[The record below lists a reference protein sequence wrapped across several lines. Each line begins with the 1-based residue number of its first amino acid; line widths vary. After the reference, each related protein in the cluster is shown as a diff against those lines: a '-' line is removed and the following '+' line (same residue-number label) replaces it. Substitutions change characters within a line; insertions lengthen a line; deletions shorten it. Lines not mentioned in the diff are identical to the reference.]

1 MKSGSEFRK
10 HLVPA
15 AIAVAA
21 CLALAAG
28 AFATEKEGTL
38 PPAPSSPAFDRLKAL
53 AGDWAQTGGDGSV
66 AASYKVTANGSAVR
80 ETLFPG
86 TPHEMLTVY
95 TMEGGDV
102 VLTHYC
108 VLGNQPH
115 MKAAQGT
122 PANQLAFKYAGGGNI
137 KAPTDAHMHQATIT
151 FVDADHITSEWAMFQ
166 DGKQTEVKKFDL
178 TRKKS

>member
-1 MKSGSEFRK
+1 MNSRSELRK
-10 HLVPA
+10 ILGLATVTV
-15 AIAVAA
+15 VAS
-21 CLALAAG
+21 LLLAAG
-28 AFATEKEGTL
+28 ASAMEKEGSL
-38 PPAPSSPAFDRLKAL
+38 PPAPSSPGFDHLKAL
-53 AGDWAQTGGDGSV
+53 AGDWTMTGGDGSV

-115 MKAAQGT
+115 MKASHGT
-122 PANQLAFKYAGGGNI
+122 AANQLAFKYVGGGNI
-137 KAPTDAHMHQATIT
+137 KAPTDQHMHDATIT
-151 FVDADHITSEWAMFQ
+151 FVDADHITSEWAMYQ
-166 DGKQTEVKKFDL
+166 DGKQTEVKKFEL